1 MNSYFCPTTELTIN
15 DFRAMAFIILYVTH
29 PSEEEARRI
38 SDAVVSARLTACA
51 NVFPIQ
57 SAYWWDGQIETGQEW
72 VSLLKTAPH
81 LQQQIQEMIE
91 RLHPYK
97 TPCIMRWEVNANE
110 AYENW
115 ILASVLPKR

>member
-1 MNSYFCPTTELTIN
+1 M
-15 DFRAMAFIILYVTH
+15 AMAFIIFYVTH

-38 SDAVVSARLTACA
+38 SDAIVSARLAACA
-51 NVFPIQ
+51 NIFPIQ

-72 VSLLKTAPH
+72 VSLLKTALH
-81 LQQQIQEMIE
+81 LQHLLQEMIE

-115 ILASVLPKR
+115 ILASVMSEEEAGRP